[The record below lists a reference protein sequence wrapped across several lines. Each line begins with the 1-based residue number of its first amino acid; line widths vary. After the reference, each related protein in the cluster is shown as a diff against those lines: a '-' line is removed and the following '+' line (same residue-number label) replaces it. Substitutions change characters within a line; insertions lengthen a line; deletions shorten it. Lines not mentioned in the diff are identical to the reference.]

1 MIHIMSS
8 SPIPAKSVAL
18 KVFVSTRVGEQIRNK
33 IANLGDNLKYQLT
46 IIQLLHTELK
56 KESIEKGAQREPQK
70 LEKEKEQSEE
80 GGREGEHG
88 TQLCAVWGQAQQK
101 TFQLLFSE
109 AAEHQVWVCITKS
122 ETTLERL
129 VSTSLSSKVYSYCR
143 HLTSLPTSRT
153 QE

>member
-1 MIHIMSS
+1 MSS

-70 LEKEKEQSEE
+70 LEKEKEQR
-80 GGREGEHG
+80 GTTKREN
-88 TQLCAVWGQAQQK
+88 
-101 TFQLLFSE
+101 S
-109 AAEHQVWVCITKS
+109 
-122 ETTLERL
+122 
-129 VSTSLSSKVYSYCR
+129 
-143 HLTSLPTSRT
+143 
-153 QE
+153 